1 MRTLI
6 SILFLLLSISL
17 VFGQSVSVDISEVT
31 ILDSQTLNVSLSVSG
46 ILENQQIMLGVNLL
60 SENELISLTVMAN
73 IDANSDELQNIII
86 DVGAN
91 INLLEEVIVKVNV
104 LDIISLDIELDGD
117 LTVVEDFVGGII
129 SGITS
134 KSLISD
140 VLNGALSPSTVGASI
155 AILDSE
161 ILVNGQVRVS
171 LQLLDSLVDSL
182 PVQLNVE
189 IMLGSEIL
197 NLDSQ
202 VATFIG
208 EEGEVIEV
216 LLDISAD
223 ELLNFD
229 LSEIDLRVEVSLSV
243 LNLVDLH
250 LESGV
255 SVEGLDELLNVIIE
269 AIENIQSSSNIQ
281 ISGSKV
287 IAMSDISLDD
297 DRLSVTVEL
306 DGSIGS
312 IVNLN
317 VNVNLFSQFGE
328 ILNLSQLVSFDGFDG
343 ESIAVEFDLSAEIDD
358 IAFIVVSLSD
368 LQVSAI
374 VNVSLGSLEI
384 ISVANGAVNEILG
397 NTLGGL

>member
-6 SILFLLLSISL
+6 SILFLLLSISF

-31 ILDSQTLNVSLSVSG
+31 ILDRQTLNVSLSVNG
-46 ILENQQIMLGVNLL
+46 IVENQQIMLGVNLL
-60 SENELISLTVMAN
+60 SENELISLSVMAN

-117 LTVVEDFVGGII
+117 LSFVEDFLGGII
-129 SGITS
+129 SGLTS
-134 KSLISD
+134 KSLIGD
-140 VLNGALSPSTVGASI
+140 VLGGVLSPSTVEASI
-155 AILDSE
+155 AVLDSE
-161 ILVNGQVRVS
+161 ILDGEVRVS
-171 LQLLDSLVDSL
+171 LQLLDSVIESL
-182 PVQLNVE
+182 PVELNVE

-202 VATFIG
+202 VATFAG
-208 EEGEVIEV
+208 EAGEVVEV
-216 LLDISAD
+216 LLDLSAD

-255 SVEGLDELLNVIIE
+255 AVEGLDELLNVIID
-269 AIENIQSSSNIQ
+269 AIENIQSSSNIL
-281 ISGSKV
+281 ISDSKI

-297 DRLSVTVEL
+297 NTLSVTLEV
-306 DGSIGS
+306 DGNIGS

-317 VNVNLFSQFGE
+317 VNLNIFSEIGE
-328 ILNLSQLVSFDGFDG
+328 LLNLSQLVSFDGFDG
-343 ESIAVEFDLSAEIDD
+343 ESIVVEFDLSAEIDD
-358 IAFIVVSLSD
+358 IAFIVASLSD
-368 LQVSAI
+368 LQVDAN
-374 VNVSLGSLEI
+374 VNVSLSGLEI
-384 ISVANGAVNEILG
+384 VSIFDGTVNELLG
-397 NTLGGL
+397 NTLGL

>member
-31 ILDSQTLNVSLSVSG
+31 ILNSQTLNVSLSVNG
-46 ILENQQIMLGVNLL
+46 LLENQQIMLGVNLL
-60 SENELISLTVMAN
+60 SENELISLSVMAN
-73 IDANSDELQNIII
+73 IDSNSDELQNIII

-117 LTVVEDFVGGII
+117 LSVVEDFVGGII
-129 SGITS
+129 SGLTS
-134 KSLISD
+134 KSLISN
-140 VLNGALSPSTVGASI
+140 VLNGALSPSTVDASI

-161 ILVNGQVRVS
+161 IVNGDVRVS

-255 SVEGLDELLNVIIE
+255 AVEGLDELLNVIIE
-269 AIENIQSSSNIQ
+269 AIEDIQSSSNIQ

-306 DGSIGS
+306 DGNIGS

-317 VNVNLFSQFGE
+317 VNVNLFSNFGE
-328 ILNLSQLVSFDGFDG
+328 ILNLSKLVSFDGFDG

-358 IAFIVVSLSD
+358 IAFVVVSLSD
-368 LQVSAI
+368 LQVNAN

-384 ISVANGAVNEILG
+384 ISVANGALNEILG

>member
-1 MRTLI
+1 MRTLN

-31 ILDSQTLNVSLSVSG
+31 ILDSQTLNVSLSVNG
-46 ILENQQIMLGVNLL
+46 LLENQQIMLGVNLL
-60 SENELISLTVMAN
+60 SENELISLSVMAN

-117 LTVVEDFVGGII
+117 LSVVEDFVGGII
-129 SGITS
+129 SGLTS

-140 VLNGALSPSTVGASI
+140 VLNGVLSPSTVDASI
-155 AILDSE
+155 AVLDSE
-161 ILVNGQVRVS
+161 ILVNGDVRVS

-202 VATFIG
+202 VATFVG
-208 EEGEVIEV
+208 EAGEVVEV
-216 LLDISAD
+216 LLDLSAD
-223 ELLNFD
+223 ELLNLN
-229 LSEIDLRVEVSLSV
+229 LSELDLRVEVSLSV

-269 AIENIQSSSNIQ
+269 AIEDIQSSSNIQ

-287 IAMSDISLDD
+287 VAMSDISLNDD
-297 DRLSVTVEL
+297 SLSVTVEL
-306 DGSIGS
+306 DGNIGS

-317 VNVNLFSQFGE
+317 VNVNLFSNFGE

-368 LQVSAI
+368 LQVNAN

-384 ISVANGAVNEILG
+384 ISVANGALNEILG

>member
-31 ILDSQTLNVSLSVSG
+31 ILDSQTLNVSLSVNG
-46 ILENQQIMLGVNLL
+46 LLENQQIMLGVNLL
-60 SENELISLTVMAN
+60 SENELISLSVMAN

-117 LTVVEDFVGGII
+117 LSVVEDFVGGII
-129 SGITS
+129 SGLTS

-140 VLNGALSPSTVGASI
+140 VLNGVLSPSTVDASI
-155 AILDSE
+155 AVLDSE
-161 ILVNGQVRVS
+161 ILVNGDVRVS

-202 VATFIG
+202 VATFV
-208 EEGEVIEV
+208 GEVVEV
-216 LLDISAD
+216 LLDLSAD
-223 ELLNFD
+223 ELLNLD
-229 LSEIDLRVEVSLSV
+229 LSELDLRVEVSLSV

-269 AIENIQSSSNIQ
+269 AIEDIQSSSNIQ

-287 IAMSDISLDD
+287 VAMSDISLNDD
-297 DRLSVTVEL
+297 SLSVTVEL
-306 DGSIGS
+306 DGNIGS

-317 VNVNLFSQFGE
+317 VNVNLFSNFGE

-368 LQVSAI
+368 LQVNAN

-384 ISVANGAVNEILG
+384 ISVANGALNEILG

>member
-6 SILFLLLSISL
+6 SILFFLLSISL

-31 ILDSQTLNVSLSVSG
+31 ILNSQTLNVSLSVNG
-46 ILENQQIMLGVNLL
+46 LLENQQIMLGVNLL

-73 IDANSDELQNIII
+73 IDSNSDELQNIII

-129 SGITS
+129 SGLTS

-140 VLNGALSPSTVGASI
+140 VLNGALSPSTVEASI
-155 AILDSE
+155 AVLDSE
-161 ILVNGQVRVS
+161 ILVNGEVRVS
-171 LQLLDSLVDSL
+171 LQLLDSVIDSL

-208 EEGEVIEV
+208 EEGEIIEV

-269 AIENIQSSSNIQ
+269 AIESIQSSSNIQ

-306 DGSIGS
+306 DGNIGS

-328 ILNLSQLVSFDGFDG
+328 ILTLSKLVSFDGFDG

-358 IAFIVVSLSD
+358 IAFIVISLSD
-368 LQVSAI
+368 LQVSTN

-397 NTLGGL
+397 NTLGAL

>member
-31 ILDSQTLNVSLSVSG
+31 ILNSQTLNVSLSVNG
-46 ILENQQIMLGVNLL
+46 LLENQQIMLGVNLL
-60 SENELISLTVMAN
+60 SENELISLSVMAN
-73 IDANSDELQNIII
+73 IDSNSDELQNIII

-117 LTVVEDFVGGII
+117 LSVVEDFVGGII
-129 SGITS
+129 SGLTS

-161 ILVNGQVRVS
+161 IVNGDVRVS

-255 SVEGLDELLNVIIE
+255 AVEGLDELLNVIIE
-269 AIENIQSSSNIQ
+269 AIEDIQSSSNIQ

-306 DGSIGS
+306 DGNIGS

-317 VNVNLFSQFGE
+317 VNVNLFSNFGE

-358 IAFIVVSLSD
+358 IAFVVVSLSN
-368 LQVSAI
+368 LQVNAN

-384 ISVANGAVNEILG
+384 ISVANGALNEILG

>member
-6 SILFLLLSISL
+6 SILFLLLSISF

-31 ILDSQTLNVSLSVSG
+31 ILDRQTLNVSLSVNG
-46 ILENQQIMLGVNLL
+46 IVENQQIMLGVNLL
-60 SENELISLTVMAN
+60 SENELISLSVMAN

-117 LTVVEDFVGGII
+117 LSFVEDFLGGII
-129 SGITS
+129 SGLTS
-134 KSLISD
+134 KSLIGD
-140 VLNGALSPSTVGASI
+140 VLGGVLSSSTVEASI
-155 AILDSE
+155 AVLDYEILDGE
-161 ILVNGQVRVS
+161 VRVS
-171 LQLLDSLVDSL
+171 LQLLDSVIESL
-182 PVQLNVE
+182 PVELNVE

-202 VATFIG
+202 VATFAG
-208 EEGEVIEV
+208 EAGEVVEV
-216 LLDISAD
+216 LLDLSAD

-255 SVEGLDELLNVIIE
+255 AVEGLDELLNVIID
-269 AIENIQSSSNIQ
+269 AIENIQSSSNIL
-281 ISGSKV
+281 ISDSKI

-297 DRLSVTVEL
+297 NTLSVTLEV
-306 DGSIGS
+306 DGNIGS

-317 VNVNLFSQFGE
+317 VNLNIFSEIGE
-328 ILNLSQLVSFDGFDG
+328 LLNLSQLVSFDGFDG
-343 ESIAVEFDLSAEIDD
+343 ESIVVEFDLSAEIDD
-358 IAFIVVSLSD
+358 IAFIVASLSD
-368 LQVSAI
+368 LQVDAN
-374 VNVSLGSLEI
+374 VNVSLSGLEI
-384 ISVANGAVNEILG
+384 VSIFDGTVNELLG
-397 NTLGGL
+397 NTLGL